1 MDQPLIVSAVRVQV
15 PSLYGNVTL
24 NFDLALLAQIYL
36 NQV

>member
-1 MDQPLIVSAVRVQV
+1 VQI